1 MASNALTLKEIP
13 TLTQLYRAKL
23 LSPAKHTMGS
33 APSKA
38 LNDIL
43 SHIRHDITNLQV
55 DCIVNAAN
63 RSLLGGGGVDGAIH
77 RAAGYRLLD
86 ECRTLNGCRT
96 GDAKITN
103 GYNLPATKIIHTVGP
118 IYDED
123 NHELSET
130 LLRSCYRRS
139 LELAVEN
146 GQRSIAFSAV
156 STGVYGYPNE
166 AAARAVLDEVDEF
179 LREGDNL
186 SKFERVIFC
195 SFMPADVRAY
205 ERYFPVYFPPT
216 DEDIGTTNASLETK
230 TNDDTVIVDVNED
243 DSYESVSE
251 DEQDW
256 EELSRDGGDKNQELD
271 EEPVDLNSNSQSASV
286 TDVQSMQSSSAEFD
300 ELSKSETE
308 NKS

>member
-1 MASNALTLKEIP
+1 MASNALSLKEIP
-13 TLTQLYRAKL
+13 TLTQLYRARL
-23 LSPAKHTMGS
+23 LSPAKHTMDS

-43 SHIRHDITNLQV
+43 SHIRHDITKLQV

-77 RAAGYRLLD
+77 RAAGHRLLD

-103 GYNLPATKIIHTVGP
+103 GYNLPATKVIHTVGP
-118 IYDED
+118 IYDDD
-123 NHELSET
+123 NHQLSAT
-130 LLRSCYRRS
+130 LLRRCYRRS
-139 LELAVEN
+139 LELAVEH

-205 ERYFPVYFPPT
+205 ERYLPYDVQLTVIFKASTRLTANRSYFPPT
-216 DEDIGTTNASLETK
+216 DEDIEIANASLKTK
-230 TNDDTVIVDVNED
+230 TTNG
-243 DSYESVSE
+243 
-251 DEQDW
+251 
-256 EELSRDGGDKNQELD
+256 R
-271 EEPVDLNSNSQSASV
+271 
-286 TDVQSMQSSSAEFD
+286 
-300 ELSKSETE
+300 
-308 NKS
+308 

>member
-1 MASNALTLKEIP
+1 MAANALTLKEIP
-13 TLTQLYRAKL
+13 TLTQLYRARV

-38 LNDIL
+38 LNDTL
-43 SHIRHDITNLQV
+43 SHIRHDITKLQV

-77 RAAGYRLLD
+77 RAAGHRLLD
-86 ECRTLNGCRT
+86 ECRALGGCRT

-139 LELAVEN
+139 LELAVEHD
-146 GQRSIAFSAV
+146 QRSIAFSAV

-166 AAARAVLDEVDEF
+166 AAARAVLDEVDKF
-179 LREGDNL
+179 LREGDNV
-186 SKFERVIFC
+186 SKLERVIFC

-205 ERYFPVYFPPT
+205 ERYLPAYFPPT
-216 DEDIGTTNASLETK
+216 DEDIETANATLKSQ
-230 TNDDTVIVDVNED
+230 TNDDTVIVDINED
-243 DSYESVSE
+243 DSYDS
-251 DEQDW
+251 DW
-256 EELSRDGGDKNQELD
+256 EELSRDGDNKNQELD
-271 EEPVDLNSNSQSASV
+271 EEPIELHSWEASV
-286 TDVQSMQSSSAEFD
+286 TDVQSMQSSTAEFD
-300 ELSKSETE
+300 EVSKSETE

>member
-13 TLTQLYRAKL
+13 TLTQLYRARL

-55 DCIVNAAN
+55 DSIVNAAN

-77 RAAGYRLLD
+77 RAAGHRLLD

-156 STGVYGYPNE
+156 STGVYGYPSE

-205 ERYFPVYFPPT
+205 ERYLPVYFPPT
-216 DEDIGTTNASLETK
+216 DEDIETANASLKTK

-243 DSYESVSE
+243 DSYESISE

-271 EEPVDLNSNSQSASV
+271 EEPVELNSNSQAASV
-286 TDVQSMQSSSAEFD
+286 TDVQSMQWSSAEFD

>member
-1 MASNALTLKEIP
+1 MAQTVPEVLFSRELRGMAIEVAL
-13 TLTQLYRAKL
+13 
-23 LSPAKHTMGS
+23 G
-33 APSKA
+33 
-38 LNDIL
+38 
-43 SHIRHDITNLQV
+43 DITRLQV

-186 SKFERVIFC
+186 SKFER
-195 SFMPADVRAY
+195 
-205 ERYFPVYFPPT
+205 
-216 DEDIGTTNASLETK
+216 
-230 TNDDTVIVDVNED
+230 
-243 DSYESVSE
+243 
-251 DEQDW
+251 
-256 EELSRDGGDKNQELD
+256 
-271 EEPVDLNSNSQSASV
+271 
-286 TDVQSMQSSSAEFD
+286 
-300 ELSKSETE
+300 
-308 NKS
+308 

>member
-216 DEDIGTTNASLETK
+216 DEDIGTTNASVETK

>member
-1 MASNALTLKEIP
+1 MASNALILKEIP
-13 TLTQLYRAKL
+13 TLTQLYRARL
-23 LSPAKHTMGS
+23 LSPAKDTMGS
-33 APSKA
+33 APSKG

-118 IYDED
+118 IYNED

-166 AAARAVLDEVDEF
+166 AAALAVLDEVEEF

-205 ERYFPVYFPPT
+205 ERYLPYDIYIWAFTLTTETLTADRAYFPPT
-216 DEDIGTTNASLETK
+216 DEDIETANASLKTK
-230 TNDDTVIVDVNED
+230 TNDG
-243 DSYESVSE
+243 
-251 DEQDW
+251 
-256 EELSRDGGDKNQELD
+256 R
-271 EEPVDLNSNSQSASV
+271 
-286 TDVQSMQSSSAEFD
+286 
-300 ELSKSETE
+300 
-308 NKS
+308 